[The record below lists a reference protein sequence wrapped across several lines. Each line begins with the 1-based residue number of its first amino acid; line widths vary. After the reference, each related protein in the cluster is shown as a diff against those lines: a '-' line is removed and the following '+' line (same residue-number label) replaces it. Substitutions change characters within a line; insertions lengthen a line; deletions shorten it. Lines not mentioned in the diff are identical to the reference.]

1 MTDVDL
7 HDLLSSTTRAFEK
20 TLHAVLDGDKPA
32 ARQVLR
38 GSPGRRRAR
47 AVVTDLV
54 RAQPHVPMPRLLD
67 ELQFVA
73 DLGRVG
79 DLVDLLARHVV
90 GGGDTVPLT
99 PARRMEVT
107 VLLDAGAR
115 RLRQLRDGALG
126 PDLAPG
132 YRSCGNALREVAVRG
147 SGDRSATLTLCS
159 ALAVALGQAS
169 RHASRAA

>member
-1 MTDVDL
+1 MTDTDL
-7 HDLLSSTTRAFEK
+7 HDLLTSTTRAFEK

-38 GSPGRRRAR
+38 GSAGRRRTR
-47 AVVTDLV
+47 AVVIDRIRTQP
-54 RAQPHVPMPRLLD
+54 RAAMPRLLD

-73 DLGRVG
+73 DLGMVG
-79 DLVDLLARHVV
+79 DLIDQLARHVV
-90 GGGDTVPLT
+90 GGGDTVPLS

-115 RLRQLRDGALG
+115 RLRQLDDALVPG
-126 PDLAPG
+126 LEPD
-132 YRSCGNALREVAVRG
+132 YRSCGNALREVAVRA
-147 SGDRSATLTLCS
+147 STDRSATLALCA
-159 ALAVALGQAS
+159 ALAAALIHAS